1 MAVGSIVALNFE
13 SFSFIPSTAES
24 FCISAIVS
32 ILLADYIF
40 VT

>member
-13 SFSFIPSTAES
+13 TAES
-24 FCISAIVS
+24 FRISAIVS